1 MASAFFFVLSW
12 LVSFCLSLHHRGC
25 LVLCEPAEIKQA
37 SIVHG
42 LVLQAVLLR
51 VQAQSTTSGQLF
63 RAKPKPKKP
72 KGRQDLHH
80 QMLNAAI
87 DALGLGLGLGKQ
99 GGVRGPPLD
108 QDQDP
113 ARA

>member
-25 LVLCEPAEIKQA
+25 LVLCESAEIKQA

-42 LVLQAVLLR
+42 TVLQALLR
-51 VQAQSTTSGQLF
+51 VQAQGTTSGQLF
-63 RAKPKPKKP
+63 RAKPKKP